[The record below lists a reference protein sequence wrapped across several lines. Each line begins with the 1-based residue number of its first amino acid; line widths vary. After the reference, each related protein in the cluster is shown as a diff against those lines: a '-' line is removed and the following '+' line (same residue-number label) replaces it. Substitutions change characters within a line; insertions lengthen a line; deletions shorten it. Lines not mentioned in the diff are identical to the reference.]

1 MKINLREASTKR
13 GLVMTITGGIVLY
26 QTVFGS
32 GTPDIDALLSKVE
45 WWIGAGITLAGL
57 LGVTLPDEPKTPAL
71 PPIELQGNSHSDIA
85 DYYAD
90 PDRLRPDLPPKS
102 ETPTTGFNG

>member
-32 GTPDIDALLSKVE
+32 GSANVDALLEKVE
-45 WWIGAGITLAGL
+45 WWLGIGITLAGL
-57 LGVTLPDEPKTPAL
+57 LGVALPDELKQPAL
-71 PPIELQGNSHSDIA
+71 PPIELQGLFEFQR
-85 DYYAD
+85 YRD
-90 PDRLRPDLPPKS
+90 PDDDGVRVDLPAESKTES
-102 ETPTTGFNG
+102 TGFNG